1 MKKSQ
6 SVIDLRKAIELLLK
20 DKRSVIIYCLAG
32 AVIGLVIAF
41 SIPRIY
47 KTKVMLAPE
56 SSNGSSLISN
66 MSSLASMVGVDM
78 AFGDGNDAIYPEI
91 YPDLMSSMDFLVSLF
106 PIKVESLDKSIST
119 SYYDYMKNHQKIEWW
134 NYPKVWIIDLI
145 KKMKSDDKRG
155 SDNKINPFLLTKD
168 QFDIAKN
175 INSNIDCSVEKKT
188 SVISIEVTAQ
198 DPLIS
203 ATLADSIKNRLQ
215 TFITDYRTKKARH
228 DLAYMEQL
236 YKEAKEQYAK
246 ARQRYAAYSDANQDL
261 ILESYR
267 AKQEDL
273 ENEMQLQYNIYTQ
286 VVQQLQIAKA
296 KVQERTPAF
305 TVVQSASVPV
315 KHSNKPKI
323 FILITFMALA
333 FITRCSILMYKNR
346 TEIFRMLP

>member
-1 MKKSQ
+1 MEKKQ
-6 SVIDLRKAIELLLK
+6 SVINLRNAIKLLYK
-20 DKRSVIIYCLAG
+20 DKKNIIIYCLAG

-56 SSNGSSLISN
+56 TSNGSSLISN

-134 NYPKVWIIDLI
+134 NYPKVWIINLI
-145 KKMKSDDKRG
+145 KKLKSDDKRG
-155 SDNKINPFLLTKD
+155 NENRINPFLLTKD
-168 QFDIAKN
+168 QFDVAKN

-203 ATLADSIKNRLQ
+203 ATLADSVKNRLQ
-215 TFITDYRTKKARH
+215 IFITEYRTKKARH
-228 DLAYMEQL
+228 DLAYIEQL
-236 YKEAKEQYAK
+236 YKDAKEQYSMAQ
-246 ARQRYAAYSDANQDL
+246 QRYVAYTDAYKGV
-261 ILESYR
+261 IFESYR
-267 AKQEDL
+267 AKQEEL
-273 ENEMQLQYNIYTQ
+273 ENEMQLKYNIYTQ

-315 KHSNKPKI
+315 KHSNKPKL
-323 FILITFMALA
+323 FILVAFIALA
-333 FITRCSILMYKNR
+333 FFVKCFVLMYKNR
-346 TEIFRMLP
+346 HIIIYNE